1 MKPIVIERLNH
12 TVNLDMEKLV
22 KQDMT
27 IFFLEEEGGR
37 ESILLENKMFW
48 FREELRGENKMKV
61 REDKAKI
68 EALLSIV
75 EFLAFLEVRRSMS
88 NGLNHVVNLSTGIVK
103 QQEVT
108 ESCSKQEVSHIYINQ
123 RKKSG
128 RQDFWK
134 NHATRKARI
143 RPKKNAPRKNS

>member
-1 MKPIVIERLNH
+1 MIERLNH

-75 EFLAFLEVRRSMS
+75 EFLAFLEVRRGMS
-88 NGLNHVVNLSTGIVK
+88 NGLNYVVNLSTGIIK

-108 ESCSKQEVSHIYINQ
+108 ESCSKQEVSHIPEVRE
-123 RKKSG
+123 RKAEDKIFGKTMLPEKQESG
-128 RQDFWK
+128 RK
-134 NHATRKARI
+134 RI
-143 RPKKNAPRKNS
+143 LQEKTHSL